1 MSTITRVKM
10 MRRKHQLVSPTG
22 LKQLLFLSS
31 GKWNNPK
38 ETVTVPYIQPVKG
51 RPAKT
56 FVKQDVPHVGE
67 RRLLHINTARQVCI
81 SVQ

>member
-1 MSTITRVKM
+1 M
-10 MRRKHQLVSPTG
+10 MRRKHQLGSPTG

-56 FVKQDVPHVGE
+56 FVVSFSE
-67 RRLLHINTARQVCI
+67 LFSLNCN
-81 SVQ
+81 SN